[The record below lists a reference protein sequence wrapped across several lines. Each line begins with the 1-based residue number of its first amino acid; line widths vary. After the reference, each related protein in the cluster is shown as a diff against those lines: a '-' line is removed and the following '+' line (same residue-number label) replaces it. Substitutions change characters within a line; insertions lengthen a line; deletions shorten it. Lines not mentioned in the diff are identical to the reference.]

1 MTKFNE
7 ELKKDNARN
16 LDPIVESFLKELRHP
31 SSYSKEA
38 LSKIAVKAM
47 VIIGKESQKN
57 IIVSVR
63 SLESL

>member
-7 ELKKDNARN
+7 ELKKDTASN

-31 SSYSKEA
+31 SSYSKEV

-57 IIVSVR
+57 IIASVG
-63 SLESL
+63 SSENS